1 MKKRLSYLPFP
12 VITLIL
18 ELLPYGAVC
27 NFANPNGAPWRKT
40 YSYFNLIPYGYANFA
55 PLITAVLTCIVLVL
69 LFVFLLTGKHRIISV
84 AKILLCVD
92 TVLSLCP
99 LLLGIHFFSV
109 VGALITATLIAELCL
124 LFFAEKTTSK

>member
-1 MKKRLSYLPFP
+1 MKKRLSYLPLP